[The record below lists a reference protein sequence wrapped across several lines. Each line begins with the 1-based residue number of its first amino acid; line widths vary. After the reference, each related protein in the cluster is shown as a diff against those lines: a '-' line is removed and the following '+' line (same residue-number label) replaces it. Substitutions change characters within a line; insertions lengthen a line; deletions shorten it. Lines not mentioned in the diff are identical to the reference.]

1 MKLHQGSTDGK
12 HTGFFFALL
21 YFDLF
26 NLLSMY
32 KSGKDFQVLY
42 FVHSVHQDLIG
53 AVVWSAGIPGGT
65 PRASL
70 ASYQLGASSACA
82 PGAAPALI

>member
-21 YFDLF
+21 HFDLF

-53 AVVWSAGIPGGT
+53 TVVWSAGIPGGT
-65 PRASL
+65 PRDL

-82 PGAAPALI
+82 PGAAPALT